1 MAQEPSLGKSYGWS
15 LGATDSVSKSHSGIT
30 FENIWRV
37 PGWWVFVYCNGR
49 TRNHLESQAPDRR
62 NSQWSNKSTALVT
75 WNILTMKSKAV
86 SPPPGEFSKPDIYSR
101 KRWRRIQHI
110 ANEFWSLWKKEYL
123 QSLQERQK
131 WEGKRRNFKIG
142 DIVAVY
148 QNNVSRNHWPM
159 ARIIDLN
166 SDKKR
171 LVRSALLRMGER
183 SGNENSKRELER
195 PIDKIVLI
203 MGSD

>member
-1 MAQEPSLGKSYGWS
+1 M
-15 LGATDSVSKSHSGIT
+15 
-30 FENIWRV
+30 
-37 PGWWVFVYCNGR
+37 
-49 TRNHLESQAPDRR
+49 
-62 NSQWSNKSTALVT
+62 
-75 WNILTMKSKAV
+75 
-86 SPPPGEFSKPDIYSR
+86 
-101 KRWRRIQHI
+101 
-110 ANEFWSLWKKEYL
+110 
-123 QSLQERQK
+123 QERQK

-142 DIVAVY
+142 DIVVVY

-171 LVRSALLRMGER
+171 LVRSALLRMEER

>member
-1 MAQEPSLGKSYGWS
+1 MTEVEGILNSRPLTHDPTSLQPLS
-15 LGATDSVSKSHSGIT
+15 
-30 FENIWRV
+30 
-37 PGWWVFVYCNGR
+37 PM
-49 TRNHLESQAPDRR
+49 
-62 NSQWSNKSTALVT
+62 
-75 WNILTMKSKAV
+75 NILTMKSKVV

-101 KRWRRIQHI
+101 KCWRRIQHI
-110 ANEFWSLWKKEYL
+110 ANEFWSRWKKEYL

-131 WEGKRRNFKIG
+131 WEDKRRNFKIG
-142 DIVAVY
+142 DITVVY